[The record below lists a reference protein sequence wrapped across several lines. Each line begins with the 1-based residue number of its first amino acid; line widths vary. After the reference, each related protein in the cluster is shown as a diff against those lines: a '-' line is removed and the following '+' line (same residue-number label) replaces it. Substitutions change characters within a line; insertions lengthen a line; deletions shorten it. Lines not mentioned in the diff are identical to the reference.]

1 MKLSL
6 LEATIKELTDK
17 MAELGK
23 FTNEA
28 NNKYK
33 DTNTCMSVVEKVFH
47 TITAEKALDS
57 TILQL
62 EGQIRPHL
70 K

>member
-1 MKLSL
+1 
-6 LEATIKELTDK
+6 
-17 MAELGK
+17 MAELRK
-23 FTNEA
+23 FTHEA

-33 DTNTCMSVVEKVFH
+33 DTNTCMSVVKKVFH
-47 TITAEKALDS
+47 TIIAEKALNS
-57 TILQL
+57 MILQL